1 MFNHFGICK
10 GVVGMRAAVDRFR
23 LQHDSKM
30 CKWKRDVAQSTKI
43 FQYKINVIINLLQL
57 TTSV

>member
-10 GVVGMRAAVDRFR
+10 GVAGTRAAAVDRIR

-30 CKWKRDVAQSTKI
+30 CKWKRDVAQILNVTKR
-43 FQYKINVIINLLQL
+43 
-57 TTSV
+57 